1 MQDTINYIDLA
12 EQCRLIVGSDTARIS
27 KPLDRMFLIIGYNR
41 DTKEDKGSHFINE
54 NNERFDFKYVVEQ
67 VIANGYTVEEL
78 ISNTKEYVRLS
89 NMTMEEYLKELL
101 NK

>member
-1 MQDTINYIDLA
+1 MQDIINYIDLA

-41 DTKEDKGSHFINE
+41 DTREDKGSHFINE
-54 NNERFDFKYVVEQ
+54 NGDRFDFKYVAER
-67 VIANGYTVEEL
+67 VIANGYTIEEL
-78 ISNTKEYVRLS
+78 IKNTKEYARLS
-89 NMTMEEYLKELL
+89 KMTMEEYLQELI